1 MKEIDK
7 YQDEEIKENIKKTS
21 IINSKLINEQLLKNN
36 SKDRE
41 LYEKVDIDLSIL
53 YIIKFLIIVIIYI
66 LIKTIIYI
74 QSIKAFVS
82 WVRAY
87 NEHQVSYI
95 FRFKNV
101 DVALVAEAYG
111 LLRVYIEYI
120 FLFIDVILFL
130 RYLNFFYYNIYI
142 KQLPRMPELKN
153 KNIEYKGLDIDVSIF
168 FYG

>member
-1 MKEIDK
+1 MKIRKIPMKEIDK

-74 QSIKAFVS
+74 
-82 WVRAY
+82 
-87 NEHQVSYI
+87 
-95 FRFKNV
+95 
-101 DVALVAEAYG
+101 
-111 LLRVYIEYI
+111 
-120 FLFIDVILFL
+120 
-130 RYLNFFYYNIYI
+130 
-142 KQLPRMPELKN
+142 
-153 KNIEYKGLDIDVSIF
+153 
-168 FYG
+168 

>member
-1 MKEIDK
+1 LKIRKIPMKEIDK

-74 QSIKAFVS
+74 
-82 WVRAY
+82 
-87 NEHQVSYI
+87 
-95 FRFKNV
+95 
-101 DVALVAEAYG
+101 
-111 LLRVYIEYI
+111 
-120 FLFIDVILFL
+120 
-130 RYLNFFYYNIYI
+130 
-142 KQLPRMPELKN
+142 
-153 KNIEYKGLDIDVSIF
+153 
-168 FYG
+168 